1 MRINLHWGISNLLVL
16 TIIEAMLGTTQFALA
31 AAHKPSLSDVLC
43 NDSVTPCVQ
52 PPPRDIHY
60 RLSYRAHVTAGNMFP
75 PGGKA
80 TPAQLLTLHQ

>member
-16 TIIEAMLGTTQFALA
+16 TIIVAMLGTTQFALA
-31 AAHKPSLSDVLC
+31 AAHKPFLC
-43 NDSVTPCVQ
+43 RTCCGNDSVTPCVQ
-52 PPPRDIHY
+52 PAPCDIHC

-80 TPAQLLTLHQ
+80 TPAQLLNSA